1 MVPVANRDSWRAT
14 AVAGPIILGL
24 IALSLEWRWTAI
36 RAAETR
42 AAGAS
47 AIISKPMTTTTVA
60 AKPMASKP
68 MAAKPMAAALK
79 FPLDLRIVDP
89 SSESK
94 QPPAIIVFEKGLD
107 TQGKDVTKALERLK
121 SLRGSSKMFPKLNE
135 DPGLPVVLRGL
146 RFHKTEAVNGAAATY
161 AVDLLGEFNR
171 VRVPVSVADMEKF
184 LAGER
189 VELKLKGSANYG
201 VYSYESSIGMELR
214 FDAGGLTVFRVTG
227 DFRFRELL
235 TTYVSATR
243 KIDAPT
249 DRQHLYS
256 GEIAELPDLPAI

>member
-1 MVPVANRDSWRAT
+1 M
-14 AVAGPIILGL
+14 AGTFLLGL
-24 IALSLEWRWTAI
+24 FALSLEWRWTAI
-36 RAAETR
+36 RASETR
-42 AAGAS
+42 AAGAP
-47 AIISKPMTTTTVA
+47 AVITMPVTAKTVA
-60 AKPMASKP
+60 AKPIV
-68 MAAKPMAAALK
+68 AKPMAAEPAASNPMAAKRVAATLK

-89 SSESK
+89 ASESK

-107 TQGKDVTKALERLK
+107 MQGKDVTKALERLK
-121 SLRGSSKMFPKLNE
+121 SLRGSSKMFPKLND

-146 RFHKTEAVNGAAATY
+146 RFHKTEAVNGAAASY

-243 KIDAPT
+243 KVDAPT